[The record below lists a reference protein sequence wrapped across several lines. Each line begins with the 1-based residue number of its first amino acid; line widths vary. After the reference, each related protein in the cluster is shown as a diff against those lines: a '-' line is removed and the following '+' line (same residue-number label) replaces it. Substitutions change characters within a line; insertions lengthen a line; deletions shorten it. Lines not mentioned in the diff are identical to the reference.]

1 MEWRW
6 GRGRGGAHGGAAS
19 GMNRAMALSFWVEM
33 ARRCFG
39 VLVAVR
45 AEEGGGNAE
54 WNGDSA
60 GRRGVASRRGC
71 DARVRTARGQRA
83 QASGDGWRTRGVVF
97 LKRSATAV
105 LKIF

>member
-1 MEWRW
+1 MEWWCCVRDES
-6 GRGRGGAHGGAAS
+6 GNGA
-19 GMNRAMALSFWVEM
+19 RFWVEM

-39 VLVAVR
+39 VPVAVR
-45 AEEGGGNAE
+45 AEEGGGNAK

-83 QASGDGWRTRGVVF
+83 QASGDGWRTRGFKF
-97 LKRSATAV
+97 LNRSAMVTLTV
-105 LKIF
+105 I